1 MGSSTEDELARA
13 LLVDGDPADNDT
25 KQLNSAYFRLNFT
38 GQMPC
43 RTCWSVPGVFV
54 IFFALSWWL
63 QWPAIRGIGT
73 LLKDGSPQDRH
84 MADQVVRQ
92 YNLTIGARWMNLDGG
107 FWRGILVCNGETPC
121 PTLFAEEGDVLELNV
136 HNDLFA
142 QTSIHW
148 SGMNHRRFG
157 FHNDGTGGLNQY
169 GLLQRG
175 NFTHWYDT
183 TGHWGLNWYADH
195 TGVGIMDG
203 AHGVAY
209 IAPSPSRPRPYHR
222 ITSSPTELALI
233 QEAER
238 NIQHLLVWNYYRRD
252 AGWRIL
258 ELRGE
263 GTNLNCYDSILV
275 NSKGR
280 RHCRHPDYSHLGGKR
295 LDESGCVIE
304 EGNDGIQCSPTQA
317 DYEIIETHGKPW
329 IMLNILN
336 IGFEHAIHFSIDD
349 HLMWIVAN
357 DGGFVDPKR
366 VDVLY
371 VTNGARYTVLVKLDR
386 EGADYSM
393 RLASTSTHQNLHG
406 YAILRYPALKYPEH
420 GAPMTIQNPQSGS
433 PPCVNPDGSI
443 HASCNTTAPSTLAPH
458 PPLPPPPANRTL
470 HFRIDHQP
478 SRYEEHIVE
487 YYLNQKPYQL
497 YHAQMSPLLFLDNLT
512 AIQPPI
518 VGDLPWGTIVDVIVQ
533 NTIDDTMPLY
543 KHGDPMFL
551 LGSKANA
558 TWKWDTVQDAIKA
571 GIKDLDLKQPA
582 LQLVHDVPPL
592 GWAVL
597 RWKIQVQGATMIH
610 SNKFKYYAVSVS
622 NPMPNY
628 HSTLWLMEA
637 GYLSR

>member
-13 LLVDGDPADNDT
+13 LLVDGDPAGNDT
-25 KQLNSAYFRLNFT
+25 KQLNRAYFRLNFT
-38 GQMPC
+38 GQMRC
-43 RTCWSVPGVFV
+43 RTCWSVPGVYA

-63 QWPAIRGIGT
+63 HWPAIRGIGT
-73 LLKDGSPQDRH
+73 LLKDGSCQDRD

-148 SGMNHRRFG
+148 SGMNHRSRFG

-209 IAPSPSRPRPYHR
+209 IAPSPSRPRPYRR

-252 AGWRIL
+252 AGWRVL

-304 EGNDGIQCSPTQA
+304 AGNDGIQCSPTQA

-336 IGFEHAIHFSIDD
+336 IGFEHAVHFSIDD
-349 HLMWIVAN
+349 HQMWIVAN

-406 YAILRYPALKYPEH
+406 YAILRYPALRYPEH
-420 GAPMTIQNPQSGS
+420 GAPMIIQNPQSGS

-478 SRYEEHIVE
+478 SRYEEHITE

-497 YHAQMSPLLFLDNLT
+497 YHSQMSPLLFLDNLT

-558 TWKWDTVQDAIKA
+558 TWKWDTVQDALKA

-637 GYLSR
+637 GA